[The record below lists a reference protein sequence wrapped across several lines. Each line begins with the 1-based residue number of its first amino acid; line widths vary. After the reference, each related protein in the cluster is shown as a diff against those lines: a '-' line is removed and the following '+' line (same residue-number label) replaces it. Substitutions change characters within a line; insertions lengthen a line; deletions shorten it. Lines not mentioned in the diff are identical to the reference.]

1 MLYFWGVT
9 PVFSVK
15 DTAAVERDNVLMWI
29 VGHKIILVTAWDR
42 CRRIYVRAGQ
52 WDHSFVIC
60 GVLCNPRSIH
70 WTMHCD
76 EMLLFTFRWSQSE
89 KRSPQKSAQ
98 LGDNWSNVNQQRKML
113 LTVDKPWV
121 LFTGFSTYAW
131 DLSTW
136 RKLSLYPFFECVEYF
151 SLHLVMASP

>member
-1 MLYFWGVT
+1 MRNHSVLKVNFLKIQQSNWKTSVSVALVWYHLFVNKEDFVRLIVIKQAWDKESRSALFLRVT

-15 DTAAVERDNVLMWI
+15 DTAAVERNNVLMWI

-89 KRSPQKSAQ
+89 KRALK
-98 LGDNWSNVNQQRKML
+98 K
-113 LTVDKPWV
+113 V
-121 LFTGFSTYAW
+121 LS
-131 DLSTW
+131 
-136 RKLSLYPFFECVEYF
+136 
-151 SLHLVMASP
+151 